1 MLVKVKC
8 LMNRNTEELDYIEGQ
23 EYYAFYDVND
33 SIQPF
38 GLLCNDDYNI
48 RAMSTDEFERYV
60 EQEGLTI
67 QRVKNLRRDV
77 FKIFRLSEI
86 FIHWAMRREVRFE
99 IIEEV

>member
-1 MLVKVKC
+1 MLVKVEC

-23 EYYAFYDVND
+23 EYYAFYDAND

-48 RAMSTDEFERYV
+48 RAMSTDEVERYV

-67 QRVKNLRRDV
+67 QRVKDLRRDV

-86 FIHWAMRREVRFE
+86 FIHWAIKREVRFE
-99 IIEEV
+99 IVEVI

>member
-8 LMNRNTEELDYIEGQ
+8 LKNRNTEELDYIEGQ

-33 SIQPF
+33 SIQPL
-38 GLLCNDDYNI
+38 GLLCNNDDNI
-48 RAMSTDEFERYV
+48 SAMSADEVERYV

-67 QRVKNLRRDV
+67 QRVKDLRRDV
-77 FKIFRLSEI
+77 FKIFRLSKI
-86 FIHWAMRREVRFE
+86 FIHWAMRRDVRFE

>member
-48 RAMSTDEFERYV
+48 RAMSTDEVERYV

-67 QRVKNLRRDV
+67 QRVKDLRRDV

-99 IIEEV
+99 IVEVI

>member
-33 SIQPF
+33 STQPF
-38 GLLCNDDYNI
+38 GLLCNDDDDI
-48 RAMSTDEFERYV
+48 RAMSADEVERYV
-60 EQEGLTI
+60 ELEGLTI
-67 QRVKNLRRDV
+67 QGVKDLRRDV

>member
-33 SIQPF
+33 STQPF
-38 GLLCNDDYNI
+38 GLLCNDDGDI
-48 RAMSTDEFERYV
+48 SAMSTDEFERYV

-67 QRVKNLRRDV
+67 QRVKDLRRDV

>member
-38 GLLCNDDYNI
+38 GLLCNDDGNI
-48 RAMSTDEFERYV
+48 RAMSTDEVERYV

-67 QRVKNLRRDV
+67 QRVKDLRRDV

-86 FIHWAMRREVRFE
+86 FIHWAMRRDVRFE

>member
-48 RAMSTDEFERYV
+48 RAMSTDEVERYV

-67 QRVKNLRRDV
+67 QRVKDLRRDV

-86 FIHWAMRREVRFE
+86 FIHWAIKREVRFE
-99 IIEEV
+99 IVEVI

>member
-23 EYYAFYDVND
+23 EYYAFYDAND

-38 GLLCNDDYNI
+38 GLLCNNNTD
-48 RAMSTDEFERYV
+48 AMSTDEVERYV

-67 QRVKNLRRDV
+67 QRVKDLRRDV
-77 FKIFRLSEI
+77 FKIFRLNEI
-86 FIHWAMRREVRFE
+86 FIHWAIRREVKFE
-99 IIEEV
+99 VVEVI

>member
-38 GLLCNDDYNI
+38 GLLCNDDDDI
-48 RAMSTDEFERYV
+48 RAMSADEVERYV
-60 EQEGLTI
+60 ELEGLTI
-67 QRVKNLRRDV
+67 QGVKDLRRDV

-86 FIHWAMRREVRFE
+86 FIHWAMRREARFE
-99 IIEEV
+99 IVEVI

>member
-8 LMNRNTEELDYIEGQ
+8 LMNRRTEELDYIEGQ

-38 GLLCNDDYNI
+38 GLLCNNDDDI
-48 RAMSTDEFERYV
+48 SAMSTDEVERCV
-60 EQEGLTI
+60 EQEGLTM
-67 QRVKNLRRDV
+67 QRVKDLRRNT

-99 IIEEV
+99 IVEVI

>member
-23 EYYAFYDVND
+23 EYYAFYDKID

-38 GLLCNDDYNI
+38 GLLCNNNTN
-48 RAMSTDEFERYV
+48 AMPTDEVERYV

-67 QRVKNLRRDV
+67 QRVKDLRRDV

-86 FIHWAMRREVRFE
+86 FIHWAMRRDVRFE

>member
-38 GLLCNDDYNI
+38 GLLCNDDDDI
-48 RAMSTDEFERYV
+48 SAMSADEVERYV

-67 QRVKNLRRDV
+67 QRVKDLRRNA
-77 FKIFRLSEI
+77 FTIFRLSEI
-86 FIHWAMRREVRFE
+86 FIHWAMRGEARFE
-99 IIEEV
+99 IVEVI

>member
-48 RAMSTDEFERYV
+48 RAMSTDEVERYV

-67 QRVKNLRRDV
+67 QRVKDLRRDV

>member
-38 GLLCNDDYNI
+38 GLLCNNDDDI
-48 RAMSTDEFERYV
+48 SAMSIDEVERYV
-60 EQEGLTI
+60 EQEGLTM
-67 QRVKNLRRDV
+67 QEVKDLRRDV
-77 FKIFRLSEI
+77 FKIYRLSGT
-86 FIHWAMRREVRFE
+86 FIHWAIRREVRFE
-99 IIEEV
+99 IVEII

>member
-38 GLLCNDDYNI
+38 GLLCNDDDNI
-48 RAMSTDEFERYV
+48 RAMSTDEVERYV

-67 QRVKNLRRDV
+67 QRVKDLRRDV

>member
-67 QRVKNLRRDV
+67 QRVKDLRRDV
-77 FKIFRLSEI
+77 FRIFRLSEI
-86 FIHWAMRREVRFE
+86 FIHWAMRRDVRFE